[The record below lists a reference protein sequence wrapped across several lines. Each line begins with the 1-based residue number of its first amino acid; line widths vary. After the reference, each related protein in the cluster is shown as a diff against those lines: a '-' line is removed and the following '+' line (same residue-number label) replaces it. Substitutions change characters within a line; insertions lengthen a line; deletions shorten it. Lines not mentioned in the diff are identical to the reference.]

1 MQNHSLFGHLT
12 PLIALAPQLL
22 VYVAG
27 GILAVAW
34 WRRHPLASGLAL
46 GGLGLK
52 LVASLLQVAWSH
64 HLNRVIAEGRLEPS
78 QVQARMTAVGVVD
91 GLMHAVG
98 LGLIVAAV
106 FAGRRPAP

>member
-1 MQNHSLFGHLT
+1 MHSLFGHLT
-12 PLIALAPQLL
+12 PWIALAPHLV

-52 LVASLLQVAWSH
+52 LVASLLQIASSH
-64 HLNRVIAEGRLEPS
+64 HLNRMIAEGSLEPA
-78 QVQARMTAVGVVD
+78 QVQARMSAVGALD
-91 GLMHAVG
+91 GLLHAVG
-98 LGLIVAAV
+98 LALIVAAV
-106 FAGRRPAP
+106 FTGRRPAP